1 MSGSWQVKAML
12 ENIKNFEWTAG
23 PNPYVTTRS
32 SVLGYKFVSAFSTSK
47 YPDIAADFI
56 QFFTSKEN
64 NTEYAKS
71 LMTIASR
78 TDTGMINYGNAQ
90 ASSALNNL
98 AYELAISPL
107 SASTDIANPVM
118 GYVWNTVKENVI
130 AVLTKTKTPE
140 KAAADVNAQIEDS
153 LRIVY
158 GK

>member
-1 MSGSWQVKAML
+1 
-12 ENIKNFEWTAG
+12 
-23 PNPYVTTRS
+23 
-32 SVLGYKFVSAFSTSK
+32 
-47 YPDIAADFI
+47 
-56 QFFTSKEN
+56 
-64 NTEYAKS
+64 
-71 LMTIASR
+71 MTIASR